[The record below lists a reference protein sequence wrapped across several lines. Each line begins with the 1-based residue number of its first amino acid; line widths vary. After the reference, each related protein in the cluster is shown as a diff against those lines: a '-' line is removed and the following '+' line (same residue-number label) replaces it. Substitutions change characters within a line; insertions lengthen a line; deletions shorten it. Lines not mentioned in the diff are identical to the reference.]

1 MSSITE
7 EGVIEILKT
16 IIDRDSGKSVHE
28 LGFVSELVIE
38 ENDISMT
45 FTPSNPACPVG
56 LKLSYDTKVELLKL
70 PGIGKVDI
78 TIVGHKHSEGMNK
91 LLRELDG

>member
-7 EGVIEILKT
+7 EEVIDILKK
-16 IIDRDSGKSVHE
+16 IIDRDCDKSVYE
-28 LGFVSELVIE
+28 LGFVSELIIDN
-38 ENDISMT
+38 NDMTMT

-56 LKLSYDTKVELLKL
+56 LKLAYDVKVELLKL
-70 PGIGKVDI
+70 PGVGKVDI

>member
-1 MSSITE
+1 MASITE
-7 EGVIEILKT
+7 EEVIEVLKK
-16 IIDRDSGKSVHE
+16 IIDRDSDKSVKE

-38 ENDISMT
+38 NNDISIT

-56 LKLSYDTKVELLKL
+56 LKLAYDTKVELLKL
-70 PGIGKVDI
+70 PGVGKVDI

-91 LLRELDG
+91 MLDELQ

>member
-7 EGVIEILKT
+7 EDITEVLKT
-16 IIDRDSGKSVHE
+16 IIDRDCDKSVNE
-28 LGFVSELVIE
+28 LGFVSELIIE
-38 ENDISMT
+38 NNNISMT

-56 LKLSYDTKVELLKL
+56 LKLAYDTKVELLKL
-70 PGIGKVDI
+70 PGIGKVNI

-91 LLRELDG
+91 LLRELD